1 MQAHYEDEILLQYL
15 EGRFHPPL
23 RQEIETHLHT
33 CTACTDVAGSYGLLI
48 QTMRSTDVW
57 DGGEF
62 AERQPSP
69 QMQQR
74 LSDLTDRLR
83 REDADAQKVT
93 ATLLVGPHAWWRTR
107 FFQSNQ
113 IRTAGMV
120 RELLRRID
128 VAYLE
133 VPAQA
138 LEISAIAIEVAD
150 SLPVSEYPSDMVIA
164 LRAHAAREHG
174 FALYFLG
181 RFHEALESA
190 DRAEQLF
197 RQTPF
202 PEYDLARVALVRA
215 SIYRAFDRMD
225 EALALTRQSAATFLR
240 FGDRKRFSNAV
251 QTEGAILFKMG
262 AMSEAA
268 TAWSSLEGEAEVRGD
283 SRGILLKNL
292 AVCHNQLGNVTL
304 AATYLTQAL
313 EIFTASGNEVE
324 KVKARWGMAQLLAS
338 TSRQQEALPLLR
350 DVQCQLERLG
360 MEADAAT
367 AALEVAEIL
376 VTLNQ
381 PEEVPAI
388 CRALLDKFTQ
398 KGMTSRA
405 VTALSFLREALAM
418 GHATPELV
426 RQVRVMVGNPAR
438 PTRYAAP
445 SLL

>member
-33 CTACTDVAGSYGLLI
+33 CTACTDVAGSYGMLM
-48 QTMRSTDVW
+48 QTMREPETW
-57 DGGEF
+57 AGEF
-62 AERQPSP
+62 VERKPSP
-69 QMQQR
+69 QAQQR
-74 LSDLTDRLR
+74 LSDLTERLR
-83 REDADAQKVT
+83 KEDSEAQKI
-93 ATLLVGPHAWWRTR
+93 AAALLVGPQAWWRTR
-107 FFQSNQ
+107 FTQNSQ
-113 IRTAGMV
+113 TRTAGMV
-120 RELLRRID
+120 RELLRRLD

-133 VPAQA
+133 VPTQA
-138 LEISAIAIEVAD
+138 LEMTAIAIEVAD

-164 LRAHAAREHG
+164 LRAHAARENG

-181 RFHEALESA
+181 RFHEALEA
-190 DRAEQLF
+190 VDRAEQLF
-197 RQTPF
+197 GQTPF

-215 SIYRAFDRMD
+215 AVYRAFDRMT

-251 QTEGAILFKMG
+251 QTEGAILYTMG
-262 AMSEAA
+262 AMQEAA
-268 TAWSSLEGEAEVRGD
+268 KAWSSLETESEITGD
-283 SRGILLKNL
+283 SRGGLFHNL
-292 AVCHNQLGNVTL
+292 AVCHIQLGN
-304 AATYLTQAL
+304 AARAKNYMAQAL
-313 EIFTASGNEVE
+313 AIFTASGNEVQ
-324 KVKARWGMAQLLAS
+324 KVRVRWAMAQLLA
-338 TSRQQEALPLLR
+338 TTGQQSEAVGIFR
-350 DVQCQLERLG
+350 DVQRQLGQLG
-360 MEADAAT
+360 MEADAAA
-367 AALEVAEIL
+367 AALELAEIL
-376 VTLNQ
+376 LILDQ

-388 CRALLDKFTQ
+388 CRALLDQYTQ

-438 PTRYAAP
+438 PARHAAP